1 MINAID
7 VCMCVCV
14 IFHDREQTLDQEIFE
29 TDDVPEEDVC
39 FEVCSARG
47 NMIITV
53 RPYIAQG

>member
-1 MINAID
+1 MFA
-7 VCMCVCV
+7 CVCV